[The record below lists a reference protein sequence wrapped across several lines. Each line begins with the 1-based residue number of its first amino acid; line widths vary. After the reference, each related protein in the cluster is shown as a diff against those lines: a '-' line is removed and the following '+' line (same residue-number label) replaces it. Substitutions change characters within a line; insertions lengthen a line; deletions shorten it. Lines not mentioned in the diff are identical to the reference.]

1 MNIRSMMVAL
11 ALVSAAGSA
20 FAQQFAGRTVTMI
33 VNYSAGG
40 PTDIDARLV
49 ARHLPKYLQGTQG
62 IIVRNVGGGGGN
74 IGVNQLGEATER
86 DRLSV
91 GFFTWDPVAQLI
103 QHESLRVRYNDLKFI
118 IGFRSALL
126 MYMRRDT
133 PPGINRPAD
142 VVKVAM
148 IKVGALSPFDN
159 STLRMRFALDL
170 LGAKYETIPGYKG
183 TRDIELAIRQGHV
196 NATFTSLPLWNS
208 SVKPNL
214 GDTGIVLPLFQYD
227 FERPDGTPGRNPALP
242 DVPSFNEV
250 FKEVKGQAA
259 VPSGE
264 RWQAMRLLIRLVDSM
279 NRTVF
284 MPPNAP
290 AAAVEEM
297 RVALDKV
304 VHDPEFIA
312 DYEKVVRIK
321 PLVVIGAQGEAILSE
336 LGKVQPS
343 FLSFLRNY
351 IGIVR

>member
-1 MNIRSMMVAL
+1 M
-11 ALVSAAGSA
+11 
-20 FAQQFAGRTVTMI
+20 
-33 VNYSAGG
+33 
-40 PTDIDARLV
+40 
-49 ARHLPKYLQGTQG
+49 
-62 IIVRNVGGGGGN
+62 
-74 IGVNQLGEATER
+74 
-86 DRLSV
+86 
-91 GFFTWDPVAQLI
+91 
-103 QHESLRVRYNDLKFI
+103 
-118 IGFRSALL
+118 
-126 MYMRRDT
+126 
-133 PPGINRPAD
+133 
-142 VVKVAM
+142 
-148 IKVGALSPFDN
+148 
-159 STLRMRFALDL
+159 
-170 LGAKYETIPGYKG
+170 
-183 TRDIELAIRQGHV
+183 
-196 NATFTSLPLWNS
+196 
-208 SVKPNL
+208 KPNL

-336 LGKVQPS
+336 LGNVQPS